1 MNIFHKAKTFCLEI
15 VRKPWG
21 PSTLVTVL
29 EKDRQRVRGSLMKH
43 SRVRMHRKSGFPYTL
58 IGDQA
63 GTGSQRRKG
72 WSGDNVVTQSREVR
86 GSLT

>member
-1 MNIFHKAKTFCLEI
+1 
-15 VRKPWG
+15 
-21 PSTLVTVL
+21 
-29 EKDRQRVRGSLMKH
+29 MKH